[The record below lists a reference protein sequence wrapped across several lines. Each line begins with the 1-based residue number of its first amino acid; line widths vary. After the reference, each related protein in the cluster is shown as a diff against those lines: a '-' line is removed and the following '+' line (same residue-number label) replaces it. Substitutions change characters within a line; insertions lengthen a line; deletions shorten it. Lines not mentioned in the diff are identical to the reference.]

1 MNSQIKLFRG
11 WWLCKDTTIP
21 TDYPPNA
28 KNELVDAR
36 LRIDALKQELRI
48 MEENEFELTRR
59 VKL

>member
-1 MNSQIKLFRG
+1 LFGG

-21 TDYPPNA
+21 ADYPPNA

-36 LRIDALKQELRI
+36 LRVDALK
-48 MEENEFELTRR
+48 EEAEFQATRR